1 MYIMIIIIIYAHTTS
16 SIVRQG
22 DKHEIEHSTAVQ
34 SLLDAGANPDI
45 AEEARILKKYYI

>member
-1 MYIMIIIIIYAHTTS
+1 MMMMKIIIYSHATS

-22 DKHEIEHSTAVQ
+22 DEYEIGHGTAVQ

-45 AEEARILKKYYI
+45 AEEARILKSII